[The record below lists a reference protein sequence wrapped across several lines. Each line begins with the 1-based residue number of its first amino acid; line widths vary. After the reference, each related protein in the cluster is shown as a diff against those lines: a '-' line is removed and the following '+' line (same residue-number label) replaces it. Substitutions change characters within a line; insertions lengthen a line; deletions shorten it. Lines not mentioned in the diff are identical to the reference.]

1 MHRDMQDA
9 RKSTCMHAEWEE
21 HLHAC
26 AELLESLESAS
37 CPAAADKLAVGW
49 CGGIFSSKGVS
60 GYEQQANVTSPMA
73 DISRML
79 PTGGGHMRIGGKVRA
94 YAHF

>member
-1 MHRDMQDA
+1 MRNS
-9 RKSTCMHAEWEE
+9 STLWSRHHA
-21 HLHAC
+21 
-26 AELLESLESAS
+26 
-37 CPAAADKLAVGW
+37 AAADKLTVGW
-49 CGGIFSSKGVS
+49 CGGMSSSKGVS

-94 YAHF
+94 HAHFKKHLSIMEC